1 MGSLRL
7 SLIGATLLAL
17 SITAGCSVSAK
28 GTFCAISDP
37 IRLSPAA
44 VAALSDAEVE
54 NILAHN
60 KRGAALCGWK
70 P

>member
-1 MGSLRL
+1 MGPV
-7 SLIGATLLAL
+7 AKACTVLAL
-17 SITAGCSVSAK
+17 VTLTACTTTPK

-54 NILAHN
+54 TILAHN
-60 KRGAALCGWK
+60 RKLQRLCGIQ

>member
-1 MGSLRL
+1 MGPLIKFLACFAIISLV
-7 SLIGATLLAL
+7 ACT
-17 SITAGCSVSAK
+17 TTPK
-28 GTFCAISDP
+28 GTFCQISDP

-54 NILAHN
+54 TILAHN
-60 KRGAALCGWK
+60 RKLQRLCGIQ

>member
-1 MGSLRL
+1 MGPLVRALALL
-7 SLIGATLLAL
+7 SLVAL
-17 SITAGCSVSAK
+17 AGCQTAPR
-28 GTFCAISDP
+28 GTFCTISDP

-54 NILAHN
+54 TILAHN

>member
-1 MGSLRL
+1 MGPLTR
-7 SLIGATLLAL
+7 AVAVLAL
-17 SITAGCSVSAK
+17 VALVACTTTPK
-28 GTFCAISDP
+28 GTFCQISDP

-54 NILAHN
+54 RILAHN
-60 KRGAALCGWK
+60 KRGEALCAWR

>member
-1 MGSLRL
+1 MGP
-7 SLIGATLLAL
+7 LIKFAACLAIITLVAC
-17 SITAGCSVSAK
+17 TTTPK
-28 GTFCAISDP
+28 GTFCQISDP

-54 NILAHN
+54 TILAHN
-60 KRGAALCGWK
+60 RKLQRLCGIQ

>member
-1 MGSLRL
+1 MGPLTR
-7 SLIGATLLAL
+7 AVAVLAL
-17 SITAGCSVSAK
+17 VALVACTTTPK
-28 GTFCAISDP
+28 GTFCQISDP

-54 NILAHN
+54 TILAHN
-60 KRGAALCGWK
+60 RKGARLCGWK